1 MNRISLVGR
10 LRTQKLLGRT
20 VLILLAFSLLTVGG
34 SYLFVRGEMVSRY
47 REQGMEGTMSMLQRT
62 STSLDRTIQALELQI
77 QTFWKD
83 DDVSSLLVAPEKPD
97 FSRTSGAAAQIQ
109 GLREG
114 NELIERCWLY
124 LYQSGQILTDRQ
136 LLLEAGDPER
146 PGQLERWSAAAES
159 GTPSLW
165 CEDGKIYLLVAF
177 PQPKKLGLLIVQLS
191 ARDLFEQFQEGW
203 SGLSGDPVYV
213 YDGAGEPVFPNR
225 MTYPEREELMVTGE
239 SPREGVYALSGQRD
253 TVVCVARSQTAGW
266 YCLTYWNSGDWLP
279 SPQEILTAFLPAAAV
294 LLLLILILS
303 LVILQVIYRPI
314 QRIVESMLTGQETEA
329 GQDEAGLISA
339 ALARGQRENQRLTG
353 LLSDVRPA
361 LAQRF
366 FQSLLEGGQT
376 EPEEVSRMLAA
387 LESPFPL
394 EGTYLV
400 LAVEAVPE
408 RSASAVEGEIY
419 TRSLWRSLKRF
430 WEGRCLAQIQP
441 APGGGLSAVLCASP
455 PVPGGFAIPLEDCR
469 QALERETRD
478 FPFSAA
484 VGASQAR
491 GSLLELSAAWQ
502 EARQDLNYRKYCCGE
517 AGQPGPGPVGAGVYD
532 AQVREMLQK
541 ALSGELE
548 GARAQLADLRQA
560 VGRAQS
566 PVQMRS
572 MLRGCVLTQVLKV
585 QRELGERYSA
595 ACAADSPDFWQEQER
610 LLAELDEWG
619 HNSQRGYMDRARD
632 YIAAHFSDSGLSLNE
647 VSGHVGLSVSYL
659 SSLFSKYQPPGF
671 SHYLRQYRV
680 EQARLLLE
688 STDASVTEIGYQTG
702 FNSSNSFIRTF
713 KSLVG
718 ETPGRYR
725 ERCQGGKDEN
735 GKDDDT

>member
-1 MNRISLVGR
+1 M
-10 LRTQKLLGRT
+10 
-20 VLILLAFSLLTVGG
+20 
-34 SYLFVRGEMVSRY
+34 SRY
-47 REQGMEGTMSMLQRT
+47 T
-62 STSLDRTIQALELQI
+62 
-77 QTFWKD
+77 
-83 DDVSSLLVAPEKPD
+83 
-97 FSRTSGAAAQIQ
+97 
-109 GLREG
+109 
-114 NELIERCWLY
+114 
-124 LYQSGQILTDRQ
+124 
-136 LLLEAGDPER
+136 
-146 PGQLERWSAAAES
+146 
-159 GTPSLW
+159 LW

-725 ERCQGGKDEN
+725 ERCQGGKYEN

>member
-469 QALERETRD
+469 QALERETRGL
-478 FPFSAA
+478 PILC
-484 VGASQAR
+484 R
-491 GSLLELSAAWQ
+491 G
-502 EARQDLNYRKYCCGE
+502 G
-517 AGQPGPGPVGAGVYD
+517 GQPGQRKPAGALRRLAGGQTGP
-532 AQVREMLQK
+532 
-541 ALSGELE
+541 ELPE
-548 GARAQLADLRQA
+548 ILLRG
-560 VGRAQS
+560 GRAAR
-566 PVQMRS
+566 PRS
-572 MLRGCVLTQVLKV
+572 
-585 QRELGERYSA
+585 
-595 ACAADSPDFWQEQER
+595 
-610 LLAELDEWG
+610 
-619 HNSQRGYMDRARD
+619 
-632 YIAAHFSDSGLSLNE
+632 
-647 VSGHVGLSVSYL
+647 
-659 SSLFSKYQPPGF
+659 
-671 SHYLRQYRV
+671 
-680 EQARLLLE
+680 
-688 STDASVTEIGYQTG
+688 
-702 FNSSNSFIRTF
+702 
-713 KSLVG
+713 
-718 ETPGRYR
+718 GRCGR
-725 ERCQGGKDEN
+725 I
-735 GKDDDT
+735 